1 MKLDCNMKD
10 PILVTGCARSG
21 TSMAAGVINICG
33 AFGGKMV
40 GANRFNEKG
49 MFENSEIRNNVLKP
63 YLKKLR
69 VDKMGQYPLPN
80 IETLPI
86 ESNWSNRIE
95 SIMRHEGYKE
105 GPWMYKGAKMCL
117 MWKQWHYAFPD
128 AKWVIVRRKTSDIV
142 SSCMKTG
149 FMRAFQSEEIQRA
162 VGVTNERDGWKWWV
176 RQHEQRFVEMITAGL
191 NVKVIWP
198 ERMVSGNYKQ
208 MMETVE
214 WLGLDWNEKIFKFI
228 EPKLW
233 KARQN
238 K

>member
-1 MKLDCNMKD
+1 
-10 PILVTGCARSG
+10 
-21 TSMAAGVINICG
+21 
-33 AFGGKMV
+33 
-40 GANRFNEKG
+40 
-49 MFENSEIRNNVLKP
+49 
-63 YLKKLR
+63 
-69 VDKMGQYPLPN
+69 MGQYPLPN

-86 ESNWSNRIE
+86 ESDWSDRIE